1 MMFNPVYLIAIP
13 LGLAFISVIFKKLQK
28 WILALGMV
36 LNAAL
41 VFFVEKGETAI
52 GGFKI
57 PFGISLVLDD
67 FSAAGVILINI
78 LVLAAVVLAFKR
90 AEKFT
95 PVILAGLAGMNGMIL
110 TGDMFN
116 LFVFMEITAISAY
129 ILSSEGRKPAQSF
142 NYLVIGS
149 IGSVLYL
156 LGLILLYN
164 QTGTL
169 NMVLMSEKIGI
180 PGQTVLLLPVMLIFA
195 GIAVEAKLLPMAGWV
210 KGVLGN
216 SNTFTGVMF
225 ASVYSTAALF
235 VFGRVFSQVLV
246 PGTTTGVIIV
256 TIALLTFAAGQV
268 SAFRNKSL
276 RHVLLYSSI
285 AQSGLAAALFA
296 TGFVFPAVLV
306 IVNNAVAKM
315 IMFASAGSLEEKYG
329 TDDYIGLSGAF
340 TKNTITGIAFTIA
353 ALSLTGL
360 PLLFGFYVKLNVLA
374 SYFNQGTFFVP
385 AIILIGTIIEGAYFI
400 KILIKLWAPGKEGE
414 WADSDRAVGDKRI
427 FNYTGTVA
435 VLLAALLVVLSGML
449 PDASGKLIAPNG
461 GLLGDEGPAISM
473 SMRKGGDQ

>member
-1 MMFNPVYLIAIP
+1 MMFNPVLLIAIP
-13 LGLAFISVIFKKLQK
+13 LGLAFMAVILKKMQK
-28 WILALGMV
+28 WILALGIIV
-36 LNAAL
+36 NAVL

-78 LVLAAVVLAFKR
+78 LALAAIVIAFKK
-90 AEKFT
+90 AEKFA

-110 TGDMFN
+110 TGDLFN

-149 IGSVLYL
+149 VGSVLYL

-169 NMVLMSEKIGI
+169 NMVLMTEKTGLL
-180 PGQTVLLLPVMLIFA
+180 GQSVLLLPILLIFA

-216 SNTFTGVMF
+216 SNAFTGVMF
-225 ASVYSTAALF
+225 ASVYSSAALF
-235 VFGRVFSQVLV
+235 VFGRIFSQVLI
-246 PGTTTGVIIV
+246 PGTTLGIVIII
-256 TIALLTFAAGQV
+256 IALVTFSAGQA
-268 SAFRNKSL
+268 SAFRSKSL
-276 RHVLLYSSI
+276 RQVLLYSSI

-306 IVNNAVAKM
+306 VVNNAVGKM
-315 IMFASAGSLEEKYG
+315 IMFSAAGSLEEKYG
-329 TDDYIGLSGAF
+329 TDDYIGLGGAF
-340 TKNTITGIAFTIA
+340 SKNTLTGVAFSIA

-360 PLLFGFYVKLNVLA
+360 PLLFGFYAKLNVLA
-374 SYFNQGTFFVP
+374 AYLNQGTFFVP
-385 AIILIGTIIEGAYFI
+385 AVILIGTIVEGAYFI

-414 WADSDRAVGDKRI
+414 WADADQSVGDKKI
-427 FNYTGTVA
+427 FTYTGTVA
-435 VLLAALLVVLSGML
+435 VILAAILIVLSGLM
-449 PDASGKLIAPNG
+449 PDAAGKLIAPNG
-461 GLLGDEGPAISM
+461 GLLGDDGPAISLLM
-473 SMRKGGDQ
+473 QKGGDQ